1 MTAVIYA
8 RYSSDNQ
15 REESIEGQIRECTA
29 YAEKNGITVIK
40 HYIDRAFSAK
50 TDNRPEFQQMIK
62 DSGKKLFDVVLV
74 WKFDRFAR
82 NRFDSANYKM
92 ILKKNGVHL
101 ISVMEPIAEGSQGI
115 LVETLLEGMAE
126 YYSAEL
132 SEKVIR
138 GQTEN
143 ALKGK
148 CTGGTG
154 TIGYKIDDDKF
165 YHLDPLTAPLVL
177 EAFQRYDNGDKMV
190 EIVNFLNDK
199 GVRNM
204 LGGKMTHSSV
214 NTMLKNRRYIGE
226 LSFRDIVVP
235 DAIPVIVPKDLFDR
249 VQKRLDKNK
258 RAPAC
263 GKADEEY
270 LLTTK
275 LFCGKCG
282 ALMFGESGTSAT
294 GRTYYYYKCAN
305 VKRRKGCNK
314 KTVQKEWLED
324 LVVRETMKLIQDD
337 AVIDKIV
344 QLVMDVQNQENT
356 TIPLLEK
363 QLREVDKKLDNLMKA
378 IEDGLYTRTT
388 KERLEVLESQ
398 KDELTVKIADEK
410 LKKPSFNEDFIRFW
424 LMKFRKFDISQKKQ
438 RKALIEIFV
447 NAIFL
452 YDDRMLITFN
462 YKDGTQTVRFEDT
475 LTADGVEGK
484 SSDLS
489 GSAGLKQDRRFQ
501 KRSSVLIF
509 YSAVSGALSRR
520 GGHRCKEG
528 ESMNAALRRD
538 ADVILRSSLNAVLPD
553 EAVRRALR
561 DLRPGKGRVLLVAA
575 GKAAWQ
581 MAHAAV
587 ETLGRVDG
595 GVVVTKYGHVKG
607 EIPGVACYEAGHPV
621 PDANG
626 FAATQKALELV
637 QGLTAGDT
645 VLFLLSGGGSALFE
659 QPLVP
664 GAELQDITSQ
674 LLASGADIVEMNT
687 IRKRLSGVKGGRFAQ
702 RCAPAQVFSIVL
714 SDILGDPLDMI
725 ASGPAVPDTST
736 CAQALA
742 VAEKYRLALS
752 AQARALLAQETPKTL
767 DNVTTRIT
775 GSVRELCRAA
785 ASACRNL
792 GYEPVLLTDQL
803 CCEAREAGSFLGS
816 IVRTQ
821 AGQGKKLA
829 YIAGGETIVHLTGKG
844 LGGRNQE
851 LALAA
856 APAIAGLNAAVFS
869 VGSDGTDGPTDAAGG
884 YVDGDTLAALEAGG
898 WSGYA
903 ALQNNDSYH
912 ALKAVDGLIITGAT
926 GTNVND
932 VAVALIG
939 EKHRL

>member
-314 KTVQKEWLED
+314 KTVQKDWLED

-356 TIPLLEK
+356 TIPLLE
-363 QLREVDKKLDNLMKA
+363 
-378 IEDGLYTRTT
+378 I
-388 KERLEVLESQ
+388 Q
-398 KDELTVKIADEK
+398 KDELTAKIADEK
-410 LKKPSFNEDFIRFW
+410 LKKPSFNENFIRFW

-475 LTADGVEGK
+475 LTTDSVEEK

-489 GSAGLKQDRRFQ
+489 SSAGPKIQRFHVRNRWIFLFIGWPHLVLTTI
-501 KRSSVLIF
+501 KDFLNSSYL
-509 YSAVSGALSRR
+509 
-520 GGHRCKEG
+520 
-528 ESMNAALRRD
+528 
-538 ADVILRSSLNAVLPD
+538 
-553 EAVRRALR
+553 
-561 DLRPGKGRVLLVAA
+561 
-575 GKAAWQ
+575 
-581 MAHAAV
+581 
-587 ETLGRVDG
+587 
-595 GVVVTKYGHVKG
+595 
-607 EIPGVACYEAGHPV
+607 
-621 PDANG
+621 
-626 FAATQKALELV
+626 
-637 QGLTAGDT
+637 
-645 VLFLLSGGGSALFE
+645 
-659 QPLVP
+659 
-664 GAELQDITSQ
+664 
-674 LLASGADIVEMNT
+674 
-687 IRKRLSGVKGGRFAQ
+687 
-702 RCAPAQVFSIVL
+702 
-714 SDILGDPLDMI
+714 
-725 ASGPAVPDTST
+725 
-736 CAQALA
+736 
-742 VAEKYRLALS
+742 
-752 AQARALLAQETPKTL
+752 
-767 DNVTTRIT
+767 
-775 GSVRELCRAA
+775 
-785 ASACRNL
+785 
-792 GYEPVLLTDQL
+792 
-803 CCEAREAGSFLGS
+803 
-816 IVRTQ
+816 
-821 AGQGKKLA
+821 
-829 YIAGGETIVHLTGKG
+829 
-844 LGGRNQE
+844 
-851 LALAA
+851 
-856 APAIAGLNAAVFS
+856 
-869 VGSDGTDGPTDAAGG
+869 
-884 YVDGDTLAALEAGG
+884 
-898 WSGYA
+898 
-903 ALQNNDSYH
+903 
-912 ALKAVDGLIITGAT
+912 
-926 GTNVND
+926 
-932 VAVALIG
+932 
-939 EKHRL
+939 

>member
-154 TIGYKIDDDKF
+154 TIGYKIDEEKF
-165 YHLDPLTAPLVL
+165 YHLDPLTSPLVL

-314 KTVQKEWLED
+314 KTVQKDWLED

-363 QLREVDKKLDNLMKA
+363 QLREVNKKLDNLMKA

-388 KERLEVLESQ
+388 KERLEALEAQ
-398 KDELTVKIADEK
+398 KDELTAKIADEK
-410 LKKPSFNEDFIRFW
+410 LKKPNFNEDFIRFW

-438 RKALIEIFV
+438 RKTLIEIFV

-462 YKDGTQTVRFEDT
+462 YKDGTQTVRFEDA
-475 LTADGVEGK
+475 LTADCREKSLRLRSNESPSGAFEQQNGLAQARWRGLAPT

-489 GSAGLKQDRRFQ
+489 SSAGPK
-501 KRSSVLIF
+501 
-509 YSAVSGALSRR
+509 ALSIRR
-520 GGHRCKEG
+520 
-528 ESMNAALRRD
+528 ESFFVCVLVKMEQQGRWSLTTGPAAFTAPLFCT
-538 ADVILRSSLNAVLPD
+538 
-553 EAVRRALR
+553 RAAR
-561 DLRPGKGRVLLVAA
+561 HG
-575 GKAAWQ
+575 
-581 MAHAAV
+581 
-587 ETLGRVDG
+587 DG
-595 GVVVTKYGHVKG
+595 GVG
-607 EIPGVACYEAGHPV
+607 GVE
-621 PDANG
+621 
-626 FAATQKALELV
+626 
-637 QGLTAGDT
+637 
-645 VLFLLSGGGSALFE
+645 
-659 QPLVP
+659 
-664 GAELQDITSQ
+664 Q
-674 LLASGADIVEMNT
+674 LL
-687 IRKRLSGVKGGRFAQ
+687 Q
-702 RCAPAQVFSIVL
+702 
-714 SDILGDPLDMI
+714 
-725 ASGPAVPDTST
+725 
-736 CAQALA
+736 
-742 VAEKYRLALS
+742 
-752 AQARALLAQETPKTL
+752 
-767 DNVTTRIT
+767 
-775 GSVRELCRAA
+775 
-785 ASACRNL
+785 
-792 GYEPVLLTDQL
+792 
-803 CCEAREAGSFLGS
+803 
-816 IVRTQ
+816 
-821 AGQGKKLA
+821 
-829 YIAGGETIVHLTGKG
+829 H
-844 LGGRNQE
+844 
-851 LALAA
+851 
-856 APAIAGLNAAVFS
+856 
-869 VGSDGTDGPTDAAGG
+869 AAGG
-884 YVDGDTLAALEAGG
+884 NGQGEPDQFPGQWPVEHVHGGCGLHGDSSLKKRRHYCSTCCRMRKANLSNAI
-898 WSGYA
+898 
-903 ALQNNDSYH
+903 H
-912 ALKAVDGLIITGAT
+912 AKT
-926 GTNVND
+926 
-932 VAVALIG
+932 
-939 EKHRL
+939 E